1 MKSKRRDFL
10 QALTTGAIALSVP
23 SFSLAP
29 FNTSAKTKKSGNLHN
44 PNNDGQV
51 LFIGDNIA
59 VAETTSGKIRGFIL
73 RDIYTFLGIPYGAPT
88 SGKNR
93 FMPPKKPAPWTD
105 TYPAVY
111 WGNSAPQI

>member
-10 QALTTGAIALSVP
+10 QILTTGAMTLGIP
-23 SFSLAP
+23 TLAFAP
-29 FNTSAKTKKSGNLHN
+29 LAASAKKSFNQ
-44 PNNDGQV
+44 PNEKDDKQV

-59 VAETTSGKIRGFIL
+59 VAETTYGKVRGFIL

-93 FMPPKKPAPWTD
+93 FMPPQKPKPWTD
-105 TYPAVY
+105 VYPAVY
-111 WGNSAPQI
+111 